1 MFMKYVGCFVPNEI
15 VFKYVIHVLVP
26 FFITASKI
34 FNLGGSM
41 MVMPPQASMFLD
53 HVSLLSVLISIQ

>member
-1 MFMKYVGCFVPNEI
+1 
-15 VFKYVIHVLVP
+15 VP